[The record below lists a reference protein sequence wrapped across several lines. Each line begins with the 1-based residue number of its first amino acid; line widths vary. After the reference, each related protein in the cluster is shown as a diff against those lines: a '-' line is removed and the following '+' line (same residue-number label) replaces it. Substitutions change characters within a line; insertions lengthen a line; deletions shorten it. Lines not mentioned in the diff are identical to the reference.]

1 MILVPGGG
9 ARPTSAPSLSPL
21 SFGGKKAGPGGR
33 QITWRAGMTWENCYL
48 DPDLEFFAFKFLMR
62 LRGVRLTISMIF
74 TTKADSSCENDKETT
89 AIKLIIYGAYI
100 LHAAPGPNI
109 SSCPPKIAI
118 LDT

>member
-1 MILVPGGG
+1 
-9 ARPTSAPSLSPL
+9 
-21 SFGGKKAGPGGR
+21 
-33 QITWRAGMTWENCYL
+33 MTWETVIL
-48 DPDLEFFAFKFLMR
+48 IHPDTHLEFFAFKFLMR

-118 LDT
+118 LDILDF